1 MSFTKF
7 FDKVK
12 SSFNLLGGA
21 KMAFGDPVQVG
32 DIHVVPVARIQ
43 YGFGGGG
50 AAVGKKKAKT
60 EEQPEDIE
68 TKKDPQDAFGG
79 GGGCKVDPIGIFTL
93 KSDKVSFFP
102 ILGVKELAALFSII
116 FLLLLRIGR
125 IKKKKR

>member
-32 DIHVVPVARIQ
+32 DMHVVPVARVQ

-50 AAVGKKKAKT
+50 AAVGKKKAET
-60 EEQPEDIE
+60 EEKPEDNE
-68 TKKDPQDAFGG
+68 SKKDPQDAFGG
-79 GGGCKVDPIGIFTL
+79 GGGAKVDPIGIFTL

-116 FLLLLRIGR
+116 FLLLIRLGR
-125 IKKKKR
+125 KKKKKR